1 MTKRILNALCL
12 MALMLTL
19 GGCGRNDGRTLRVAE
34 QFGIA
39 YAPLTIMKQRGLLE
53 AALPGMR
60 VEWVQLGG
68 PAAMREGMLSGD
80 IDIGFM
86 GIGPMLIGV
95 DAGMDWRSFGAL
107 SANEV
112 AFVTSR
118 DYVRSLRDLKPS
130 DRIAVLGPGSTQYIL
145 LCMAARA
152 EMGDPAAFDAR
163 LATLSHPDAMSAMLA
178 GGEVALHIATPPY
191 SSLEVA
197 AGMRKILTG
206 EQLMGGPFSFICGVA
221 MNDLYE
227 QKRPVYDA
235 FRACLGEAIGILN
248 DDLPAAA
255 QALAPVY
262 GVDPDMLLRDMS
274 EGGTIYG
281 MALHGVDA
289 LAREMAA
296 LGLIGRAPGRD
307 EYAFPEAEAAP

>member
-1 MTKRILNALCL
+1 MIKRIWGTLGLIALT
-12 MALMLTL
+12 LTL
-19 GGCGRNDGRTLRVAE
+19 GGCGRHDDNALRIAE

-39 YAPLTIMKQRGLLE
+39 YAPLTIMKQHGLLE
-53 AALPGMR
+53 AALPGVR

-86 GIGPMLIGV
+86 GVGPMLIGV
-95 DAGMDWRSFGAL
+95 DAGMDWRCFGAL

-112 AFVTSR
+112 AFVTNR
-118 DYVRSLRDLKPS
+118 DYVHSLRDLKPS
-130 DRIAVLGPGSTQYIL
+130 DRIAVLGPGSTQHIL

-152 EMGDPAAFDAR
+152 QMGDPAAFDAK
-163 LATLSHPDAMSAMLA
+163 LVTLSHPDAMSALLL
-178 GGEVALHIATPPY
+178 GREVALHVATPPY
-191 SSLEVA
+191 SSMEVD

-221 MNDLYE
+221 MNDLYAH
-227 QKRPVYDA
+227 RRGVYDA
-235 FRACLGEAIGILN
+235 FRACLAESIDMLN
-248 DDLPAAA
+248 ADLPAAA
-255 QALAPVY
+255 RALAPIY
-262 GVDPDMLLRDMS
+262 GVDSDMLLRDMS
-274 EGGTIYG
+274 AGGTIYG

-289 LAREMAA
+289 LAREMAE
-296 LGLIGRAPGRD
+296 LELIGRAPGLD